1 MDNKTFLFFGRSGAG
16 KATQAKLLI
25 SHLEKVDSEKKVLY
39 VETGQGL
46 RNLAAQDYYLSSL
59 VNEKLEA
66 GGLFQEF
73 LPIWIWTDFLI
84 KNYTGNEH
92 LVLDGCSRRL
102 NEAPVVDGALD
113 FIDCKKRY
121 VIHINVSNEWSKQRL
136 LERGRSDDDEK
147 EIEARLAWYD
157 TNVMPVVENFKNN
170 EKYTF
175 IDVNGEQT
183 IEEVQQEL
191 LKKIQL

>member
-1 MDNKTFLFFGRSGAG
+1 
-16 KATQAKLLI
+16 
-25 SHLEKVDSEKKVLY
+25 
-39 VETGQGL
+39 
-46 RNLAAQDYYLSSL
+46 
-59 VNEKLEA
+59 
-66 GGLFQEF
+66 
-73 LPIWIWTDFLI
+73 
-84 KNYTGNEH
+84 
-92 LVLDGCSRRL
+92 VLDGCSRRL